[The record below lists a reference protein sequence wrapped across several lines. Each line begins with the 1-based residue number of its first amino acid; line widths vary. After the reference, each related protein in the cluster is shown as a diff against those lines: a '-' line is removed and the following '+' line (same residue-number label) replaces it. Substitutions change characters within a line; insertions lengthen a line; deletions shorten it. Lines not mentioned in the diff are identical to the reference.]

1 MWEDV
6 VDASPQNV
14 AVHKLPIADWSIFTP
29 VSQDHET
36 VKPWEKTNVLD
47 SCCACGC

>member
-6 VDASPQNV
+6 VDASPQSV
-14 AVHKLPIADWSIFTP
+14 AVHKLLIADWSIFTP

-36 VKPWEKTNVLD
+36 VKPWEKN
-47 SCCACGC
+47 